1 MAQRVPLM
9 IVPPKITKRVSR
21 LFSWLSGRINKF
33 NAGLKYDLKGTDIGL
48 SDTVYTSYSLVNSS
62 AFFLLFFFL
71 LYFLNLFVQ
80 GKSQY
85 ESLIQGL
92 AYGILIFALI
102 FYTLIRYPKILAGKK
117 AELIDKY
124 LLFTLKDLRLQITS
138 GVTLYNGLVNI
149 SKAGYG
155 TISKEFETLARAVN
169 TGTPLDKALERMA
182 VKSKSDFL
190 RRMTW
195 QLINTLRAGASL
207 EGALTTLIRDLTLDQ
222 RDKIKSYSNELNLW
236 ILIYMLFAVAVPTI
250 GATLLVI
257 LSSFAGF
264 GVTTSFFIVFI
275 SICFV
280 VQIVLIGFVKTRR
293 PMVIV
298 EK

>member
-9 IVPPKITKRVSR
+9 IVPPNKRISR
-21 LFSWLSGRINKF
+21 LFSGVSSKVSKLIS
-33 NAGLKYDLKGTDIGL
+33 GLKYDLNGSDIALNEKDYISG
-48 SDTVYTSYSLVNSS
+48 VIVNSL
-62 AFFLLFFFL
+62 AFFLLFFL
-71 LYFLNLFVQ
+71 LLFSLNLFVQ
-80 GKSQY
+80 GKTTN
-85 ESLIQGL
+85 ESLMQGL

-102 FYTLIRYPKILAGKK
+102 FYTLISYPKILAGKK